1 MYNSNPEPMT
11 TLAIRIPVWLKE
23 QLIAYAAEKRRS
35 VSDVVR
41 AAVEQTCIIDTK
53 RGGE

>member
-23 QLIAYAAEKRRS
+23 KLQEYAMAKRRS

-41 AAVEQTCIIDTK
+41 AAVEEKCIIKEKD
-53 RGGE
+53 E